1 MSALVQSIATGL
13 LLGGIYAVLAIGL
26 DVIYGVL
33 DLVHMAIGEFLMLA
47 MYSTFFLYTLFNINE
62 FILLLVVPLVF
73 FIVSIPVYHGV
84 FKIMIGKPHSFHI
97 LYTASLS
104 IALQS
109 AALVLWTSIPRRM
122 DVPYG
127 AEAINVGPILLNKA
141 LVIASILAV
150 VVTVFTFLFLFKTD
164 LGMVIRAAISNRRLI
179 SLIGID
185 PHKVYLLAFIL
196 GMVLI
201 GLGGVLLSFYYTVSP
216 TVGLA
221 YTIYMWVA
229 IVLGGPGTIKGC
241 LLGAGI
247 IGVSQTVS
255 GLYLPLAFK
264 DVIVLVI
271 FIIVLIFRPKGLFRR

>member
-1 MSALVQSIATGL
+1 MSALVQSIATGF

-47 MYSTFFLYTLFNINE
+47 MYTAFFLYTLFHINE
-62 FILLLVVPLVF
+62 FLLLFVVPLIF

-84 FKIMIGKPHSFHI
+84 FKVMIGKPHSFHI

-104 IALQS
+104 IALQN

-122 DVPYG
+122 NVPYG
-127 AEAINVGPILLNKA
+127 AEAVNLGPILLNKA
-141 LVIASILAV
+141 LAIAFVLALT
-150 VVTVFTFLFLFKTD
+150 VTAVTFLFLFRTN

-185 PHKVYLLAFIL
+185 PHKIYLLAFSL

-221 YTIYMWVA
+221 YTLYMWVA

-241 LLGAGI
+241 IVGACI
-247 IGVSQTVS
+247 IGVSQTIS
-255 GLYLPLAFK
+255 GLYLPVAFQN
-264 DVIVLVI
+264 VIVLVI
-271 FIIVLIFRPKGLFRR
+271 FIIVLVFRPKGLFGK

>member
-1 MSALVQSIATGL
+1 MSALVQSMATGL
-13 LLGGIYAVLAIGL
+13 LLGGIYALLAIGL

-33 DLVHMAIGEFLMLA
+33 DLVHMSIGEFLMLA
-47 MYSTFFLYTLFNINE
+47 MYTTFFLYTLFGINE
-62 FILLLVVPLVF
+62 FILLLVVPLIF
-73 FIVSIPVYHGV
+73 LIVSIPCYHGV

-97 LYTASLS
+97 LFTASLS

-122 DVPYG
+122 NIPYG
-127 AEAINVGPILLNKA
+127 AEAISLGPILLNKA

-150 VVTVFTFLFLFKTD
+150 VVTLFTFIFLFKTD
-164 LGMVIRAAISNRRLI
+164 LGMVIRAAISNRKLI

-185 PHKVYLLAFIL
+185 PHKVYLLAFSL

-221 YTIYMWVA
+221 YTMYMWVA
-229 IVLGGPGTIKGC
+229 IVLGGPGTIKGS
-241 LLGAGI
+241 LLGASI
-247 IGVSQTVS
+247 IGVSQTIS
-255 GLYLPLAFK
+255 GLYLPIAFK

-271 FIIVLIFRPKGLFRR
+271 FVIVLVFRPKGLFGK